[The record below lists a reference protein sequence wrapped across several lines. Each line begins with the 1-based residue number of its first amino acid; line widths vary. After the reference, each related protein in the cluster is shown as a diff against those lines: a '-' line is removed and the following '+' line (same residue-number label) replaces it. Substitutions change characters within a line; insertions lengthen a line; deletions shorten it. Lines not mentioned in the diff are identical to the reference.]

1 MTNGAIIACMKA
13 WLYAERLSEQTAFT
27 CRIVFS
33 RLQAAELTE
42 HDAHEVMRGAERDFP
57 EYKWVM
63 VNLPGSAF
71 FLVEGDEK
79 KK

>member
-1 MTNGAIIACMKA
+1 MKA

-27 CRIVFS
+27 HRLVFS
-33 RLQAAELTE
+33 RLQATELTE
-42 HDAHEVMRGAERDFP
+42 YDAHEVMRHAERDFP
-57 EYKWVM
+57 EYRWTM

-71 FLVEGDEK
+71 FWVEGDQK